1 MAGARSVEAIPD
13 EVVAAE
19 ALTPLDRVNQSP
31 RDRRSLRAVR
41 AARRHPRSCDG
52 QGLELLDRADDRCLH
67 AERSADGGGFELVD
81 ALATALGAAAGR
93 DRPRRPGPAWFRGF
107 GLG

>member
-1 MAGARSVEAIPD
+1 MAGGRSVEAIPE
-13 EVVAAE
+13 EVIAAE
-19 ALTPLDRVNQSP
+19 ALTPLDRVDHSP

-41 AARRHPRSCDG
+41 AARRHPRSCDA
-52 QGLELLDRADDRCLH
+52 QGLELLDRADDRGLH
-67 AERSADGGGFELVD
+67 AERSAEGGGFGFVD

-93 DRPRRPGPAWFRGF
+93 ERPRRPGLAWFRGF